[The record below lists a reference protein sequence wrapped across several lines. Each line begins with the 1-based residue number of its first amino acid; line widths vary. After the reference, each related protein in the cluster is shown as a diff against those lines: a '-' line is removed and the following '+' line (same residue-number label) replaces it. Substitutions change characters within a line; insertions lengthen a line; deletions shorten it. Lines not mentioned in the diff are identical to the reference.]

1 MCIRESG
8 AAHGWL
14 VLSAVTV
21 SSLWLHLLN
30 YEAVRINAHQTVM
43 VQKVVTTLLPVRWP
57 VGLASN

>member
-8 AAHGWL
+8 AAHCWL

-21 SSLWLHLLN
+21 SSLWLHPLK
-30 YEAVRINAHQTVM
+30 YEAVRIDARQTVIID
-43 VQKVVTTLLPVRWP
+43 KVGTTLLPVRWP